1 MENQKFEHRVVIK
14 FLTKEGVSPLNI
26 HERLVNV
33 YQDQSPSYAI
43 VKKWTAEFKR
53 GRDSIE
59 DDSRCGRLVEVMRT
73 KFAILWKS
81 K

>member
-14 FLTKEGVSPLNI
+14 FLTKEGVSPQNI

-33 YQDQSPSYAI
+33 YQDQSPSYST
-43 VKKWTAEFKR
+43 VKNWAAEFKR

-59 DDSRCGRLVEVMRT
+59 DDPRCERPVEVMRT
-73 KFAILWKS
+73 KFAMLWKS
-81 K
+81 